1 MVALVSTGAQASARP
16 KRGETLSVL
25 IAASVTLTL
34 SMGMRSSLG
43 LFMLPMTRD
52 LGITISDFTFAIAIQ
67 NLAWGLTQPFV
78 GAYADKFGCR
88 PVMLGGALCYVLG
101 LVATIF
107 ATGWITLTLGT
118 GLLMGFALAC
128 TAANLGLTA
137 TARIVTPASRSMM
150 LGLISAF
157 GSVGSFVCAPLAQ
170 GLIST
175 QGWQIALVAFVVLA
189 SVMIPAAFLT
199 GIADRYQEAA
209 SQDDDGP
216 ATVRGTLRVAA
227 RHRGYV
233 TMVGAVFVCGLQ
245 LFFLTAHL
253 PTYLSLCGQDPML
266 SAEALGT
273 IGLFNIA
280 GCYILGWL
288 GGRFPK
294 HILLGFVYVF
304 RSIALAVYFLL
315 PATQESTLIFAA
327 VMGLLWLGIL
337 PLTQGLIAEMF
348 GLRYLA
354 TLSGVSFFNHQIGSF
369 LGIWGGGLIFDALG
383 SYDLAW
389 QIGVAIG
396 LIAGFAQMT
405 AGSDARPNRGVLQ
418 PVPA

>member
-1 MVALVSTGAQASARP
+1 
-16 KRGETLSVL
+16 
-25 IAASVTLTL
+25 
-34 SMGMRSSLG
+34 
-43 LFMLPMTRD
+43 
-52 LGITISDFTFAIAIQ
+52 
-67 NLAWGLTQPFV
+67 
-78 GAYADKFGCR
+78 
-88 PVMLGGALCYVLG
+88 
-101 LVATIF
+101 
-107 ATGWITLTLGT
+107 
-118 GLLMGFALAC
+118 
-128 TAANLGLTA
+128 
-137 TARIVTPASRSMM
+137 
-150 LGLISAF
+150 
-157 GSVGSFVCAPLAQ
+157 
-170 GLIST
+170 
-175 QGWQIALVAFVVLA
+175 
-189 SVMIPAAFLT
+189 
-199 GIADRYQEAA
+199 
-209 SQDDDGP
+209 
-216 ATVRGTLRVAA
+216 
-227 RHRGYV
+227 
-233 TMVGAVFVCGLQ
+233 MVGAVFVCGLQ